1 MDAHSIP
8 VETLETIK
16 QEARQAGADG
26 LDIHARIHE
35 ITLRA
40 LEQRK
45 LSVNEIK
52 AVLASVSAG
61 INLGLAERGGDITQS
76 LREAINGMDQAV
88 VKFAQ
93 STQLMIQEMLGNGR
107 EFRTGELQQSLQAL
121 RETERM
127 LMDALRQAATTSTDL
142 LVVETNR
149 VASHL
154 KASGSD
160 AGGQARETLS
170 LLVTR
175 LRATAHAA
183 KTSAGLAVRDVSSR
197 MALVASGVLTGAGE
211 ALRNK
216 AK

>member
-1 MDAHSIP
+1 MDEHSIP

-16 QEARQAGADG
+16 QGARQAGADG
-26 LDIHARIHE
+26 LDINARIHE

-45 LSVNEIK
+45 LSSAEIK

-61 INLGLAERGGDITQS
+61 INLGLAERGGDITRS
-76 LREAINGMDQAV
+76 LREAINGMDQAL

-93 STQLMIQEMLGNGR
+93 STQLMIQEMLGSGR
-107 EFRTGELQQSLQAL
+107 EFRTGELQQSLQTL
-121 RETERM
+121 RDTERM
-127 LMDALRQAATTSTDL
+127 LIDVLRHAATTSTDML
-142 LVVETNR
+142 MMETNR
-149 VASHL
+149 VTSHL

-160 AGGQARETLS
+160 AGGQARETLT
-170 LLVTR
+170 LLATR
-175 LRATAHAA
+175 LRATMHMG
-183 KTSAGLAVRDVSSR
+183 KISAGLAARDVTSR
-197 MALVASGVLTGAGE
+197 MALVASGLLTGAGE

>member
-1 MDAHSIP
+1 MDEHSIP
-8 VETLETIK
+8 AEALETIK
-16 QEARQAGADG
+16 QEARQAGMDG
-26 LDIHARIHE
+26 LDINERIHE

-45 LSVNEIK
+45 LSAAEIK

-61 INLGLAERGGDITQS
+61 INLGLADRGGDITQS
-76 LREAINGMDQAV
+76 LREAINGMDQAL

-93 STQLMIQEMLGNGR
+93 STQLMIQEMLGSGR
-107 EFRTGELQQSLQAL
+107 EFRTGELQQSLQTL
-121 RETERM
+121 RDTERM

-142 LVVETNR
+142 LMVGTNR

-160 AGGQARETLS
+160 AGGQARETLT
-170 LLVTR
+170 LLATR
-175 LRATAHAA
+175 LRATMHAG
-183 KTSAGLAVRDVSSR
+183 KISAGLATRDAAGR
-197 MALVASGVLTGAGE
+197 MALVASGLLTGVGE

>member
-1 MDAHSIP
+1 MDEHSIP
-8 VETLETIK
+8 AETLETIK
-16 QEARQAGADG
+16 QEARQAGTDG
-26 LDIHARIHE
+26 LDINAQIHD

-45 LSVNEIK
+45 LSVAEIK

-93 STQLMIQEMLGNGR
+93 SAQLMIQEMLGSGR
-107 EFRTGELQQSLQAL
+107 EFRAGELQQSLQTL
-121 RETERM
+121 RDTERM
-127 LMDALRQAATTSTDL
+127 LMDALRRAATTSTDL

-154 KASGSD
+154 KASGSH
-160 AGGQARETLS
+160 AGGQARATLA
-170 LLVTR
+170 LLATR
-175 LRATAHAA
+175 LRATMHAG
-183 KTSAGLAVRDVSSR
+183 KISVGLAARDVTSR
-197 MALVASGVLTGAGE
+197 MALVASGLLTGAGE